1 MLLRPLAAV
10 MSDVPWCHCEDAAAA
25 SETTTSIGV
34 GGDLGGL
41 CSLIF
46 PDFESAVL
54 ESFVAVSYGEVSF
67 DDVPAKHR
75 DEI

>member
-1 MLLRPLAAV
+1 MRLRPLAAV

-25 SETTTSIGV
+25 SETSIGG
-34 GGDLGGL
+34 GGDLGGGH

-54 ESFVAVSYGEVSF
+54 ESFVAVSYGEISF

-75 DEI
+75 DDI

>member
-1 MLLRPLAAV
+1 

-25 SETTTSIGV
+25 SETTTSIGG
-34 GGDLGGL
+34 GGDLGGGH

-54 ESFVAVSYGEVSF
+54 ESFVAVSYGEISF

-75 DEI
+75 DDI

>member
-1 MLLRPLAAV
+1 
-10 MSDVPWCHCEDAAAA
+10 MSDVPWCHCEETAAT
-25 SETTTSIGV
+25 ETTSIG
-34 GGDLGGL
+34 GGDLGGH

-54 ESFVAVSYGEVSF
+54 ESFVAVSYGEISF

-75 DEI
+75 EEI